1 MKTLLFF
8 AIFSVCTS
16 TFVYAQ
22 DTARKQVR
30 EDDGGFFMRVET
42 AAEYSGGSAA
52 WKKYLKRELDDS
64 VAIRNHAP
72 AGTYAV
78 VAFFEIGKDGTVSKV
93 NIKEDPGFGM
103 VAEVTRVLE
112 KSPRWKPATRDGKPV
127 IALHR
132 ESFLFKVEQKQ

>member
-1 MKTLLFF
+1 MKPILLFL
-8 AIFSVCTS
+8 ISSICFSP
-16 TFVYAQ
+16 FVHAQ
-22 DTARKQVR
+22 DTARKQAR
-30 EDDGGFFMRVET
+30 EDDGGFFMRIET
-42 AAEYSGGSAA
+42 AAEYTGGSAA

-72 AGTYAV
+72 AGAYTV

-103 VAEVTRVLE
+103 VTEVTRVLE

-127 IALHR
+127 VALHR